1 MNRKILNKDALVFN
15 ANFFKGYAPKVC
27 AVVKANAYGH
37 GIKEVALTL
46 KGRVDMFA
54 VSSLEEA
61 EELYKILPDEKILIL
76 SKCPNFDMIDRF
88 YLTLTSI
95 SDVKKAIK
103 AGKTERCYIKLCT
116 GMNRFGIDANNENL
130 LKTLKNLIKNRVFA
144 GFSAHFSSTS
154 NKKTTNNEYQN
165 FLRARSFL
173 EKPFPICFGG
183 SGAKNLPCDILRA
196 GLGIYGYGDGRLQKV
211 MRLEGKVLQL
221 RSLEK
226 GEFAGYDHTFKAKR
240 RTTLAIV
247 SVGYAD
253 GFSREKSKNMKVT
266 ICGKKYSIVGNLCM
280 DACFVDVTGGTVKV
294 GDRVLLF
301 DDADATS
308 KQYNMC
314 TYEVLTNF
322 NSFRGETKL
331 LASNNFDETRILY
344 E

>member
-88 YLTLTSI
+88 CLTLTSI

-196 GLGIYGYGDGRLQKV
+196 GLGIYGYGDRRLQKV

-253 GFSREKSKNMKVT
+253 GFSRERSKNMKVT
-266 ICGKKYSIVGNLCM
+266 ICGKKYAVVGNLCM

-294 GDRVLLF
+294 GDKVLLF
-301 DDADATS
+301 EDADVTS